1 MWKATGYIVEL
12 LMKRLLHRDEEDTS
26 VLGSRGLS
34 SESIQ
39 NLADS
44 ILQIGPPRHAI
55 LDDPPE
61 IVLVLLLVR
70 VLIQDA
76 ENPVGQVLE
85 VAPVEVEA
93 KQISTV
99 NLTIS
104 PLRGIISPADVPR

>member
-1 MWKATGYIVEL
+1 
-12 LMKRLLHRDEEDTS
+12 MKRLLHRDEEDTS

-44 ILQIGPPRHAI
+44 DLEIRPPRHAI
-55 LDDPPE
+55 LDDAPD
-61 IVLVLLLVR
+61 IVPVLLVVR
-70 VLIQDA
+70 VLVQDA
-76 ENPVGQVLE
+76 ENPVGQILE
-85 VAPVEVEA
+85 VVPVEVET
-93 KQISTV
+93 KQTSTV

>member
-1 MWKATGYIVEL
+1 
-12 LMKRLLHRDEEDTS
+12 
-26 VLGSRGLS
+26 LS

-44 ILQIGPPRHAI
+44 TLQVGPSRHAI
-55 LDDPPE
+55 LDDSPE
-61 IVLVLLLVR
+61 IIPVLLVVC

-85 VAPVEVEA
+85 VAPVEVET

>member
-12 LMKRLLHRDEEDTS
+12 LMKRLLHWGEEAS
-26 VLGSRGLS
+26 SLLGSRRLS
-34 SESIQ
+34 SGSIQ

-44 ILQIGPPRHAI
+44 TLQVGPARHAV
-55 LDDPPE
+55 LDDSPE
-61 IVLVLLLVR
+61 IIPVLLVVC

-85 VAPVEVEA
+85 VAPVEVET